1 MILLTVV
8 KTYGFSIVDISVYK
22 FEERKMGYSRWY
34 LVVLWIHQQV
44 REAYITAQ
52 LLNWDVPFLDNYV

>member
-8 KTYGFSIVDISVYK
+8 KTYGFSIVDISVYQ

-34 LVVLWIHQQV
+34 LVVLWIHHQV